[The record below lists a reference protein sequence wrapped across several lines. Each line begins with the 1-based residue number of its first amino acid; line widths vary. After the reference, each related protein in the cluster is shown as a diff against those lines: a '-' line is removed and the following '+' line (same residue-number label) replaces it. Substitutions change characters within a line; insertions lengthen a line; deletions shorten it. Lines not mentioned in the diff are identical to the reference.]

1 MPRPLRPPR
10 QGQNAKPGGD
20 PLGSETVEP
29 GAAEDDPTLETP
41 GHKLQRT
48 SGLYYGKTVTK
59 ADVDEAIEAVQEK
72 EEREQEREEQV
83 EEMRRKIRRRRG
95 GPEEPAG

>member
-20 PLGSETVEP
+20 PLGSKTVEP

-41 GHKLQRT
+41 GHKLERT
-48 SGLYYGKTVTK
+48 SGQYYGKTITK
-59 ADVDEAIEAVQEK
+59 ADVDEAIEEVQEK
-72 EEREQEREEQV
+72 EEQV